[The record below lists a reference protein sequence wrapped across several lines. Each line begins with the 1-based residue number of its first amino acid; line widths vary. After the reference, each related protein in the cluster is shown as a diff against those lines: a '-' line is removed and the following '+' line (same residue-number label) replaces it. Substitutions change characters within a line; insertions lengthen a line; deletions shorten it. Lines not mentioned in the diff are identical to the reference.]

1 MSDWKK
7 RNEDWRDEDELEEE
21 EECECPW
28 VDSKGK
34 VRETAYC
41 QYLLEKHPMMC
52 LKQKLFDQNGE
63 VDEDALLYEVH
74 SDLRDFVLDNLAKK
88 EKQVLDALRIETY
101 TPEWKPQLDR
111 IHLQNGTYFLDER
124 GFVPEKELCL
134 NRLPVEYQPDAPA
147 PTKWLEFLDG
157 LLIPEDI
164 LTLQEYLGY
173 LLIPSTKAQK
183 MLVMTGKGGEGKS
196 RIGLLLKKLFGEASH
211 SESILRI
218 ETNRFASAN
227 LEYKLVMVDDDLNM
241 VALPETRNIKSIV
254 TAEDRLC
261 IERKNKQAVQGLLY
275 VRFICFG
282 NGNLVAAHDD
292 SDGFWRRQILITVKD
307 RDPARVDNPFLI
319 EELSE
324 ERPGILLWMLEG
336 LHRLLANRYQFTIS
350 ERSIQNLE
358 AAMADSDN
366 LTQFMQATAYV
377 RFKPDTEERSTYLYR
392 AYTKWCEDNL
402 ESPVP
407 QKKFSQFLLKN
418 AGKYG
423 LTFSKHI
430 FGLLLRVRSGRPLH
444 IYRPTGCSST
454 GTAPGLE
461 KCKGDMPMTNVRKNS
476 AKLTREDLKIAP
488 ESPTMK
494 RQELAVPCEFSV
506 RNSMVISDETSDQTP
521 AVEPSNQ
528 TSKTVRHAPLVY
540 RVEEIAQLLAISNR
554 AAYNLCNTTKDFKVI
569 RLGTSIRVSKQS
581 FDDWFAAV

>member
-218 ETNRFASAN
+218 ETNRFAPTSSA
-227 LEYKLVMVDDDLNM
+227 
-241 VALPETRNIKSIV
+241 AS
-254 TAEDRLC
+254 
-261 IERKNKQAVQGLLY
+261 G
-275 VRFICFG
+275 
-282 NGNLVAAHDD
+282 
-292 SDGFWRRQILITVKD
+292 
-307 RDPARVDNPFLI
+307 
-319 EELSE
+319 
-324 ERPGILLWMLEG
+324 
-336 LHRLLANRYQFTIS
+336 
-350 ERSIQNLE
+350 
-358 AAMADSDN
+358 
-366 LTQFMQATAYV
+366 AYA
-377 RFKPDTEERSTYLYR
+377 ST
-392 AYTKWCEDNL
+392 
-402 ESPVP
+402 PP
-407 QKKFSQFLLKN
+407 
-418 AGKYG
+418 
-423 LTFSKHI
+423 
-430 FGLLLRVRSGRPLH
+430 LLRHKTHEKLKSPALRAPKQQFRPVIAVFSGRVSAPSG
-444 IYRPTGCSST
+444 RMQGGNTPFGAEKEPGC
-454 GTAPGLE
+454 AP
-461 KCKGDMPMTNVRKNS
+461 KGRVH
-476 AKLTREDLKIAP
+476 
-488 ESPTMK
+488 
-494 RQELAVPCEFSV
+494 
-506 RNSMVISDETSDQTP
+506 
-521 AVEPSNQ
+521 PS
-528 TSKTVRHAPLVY
+528 HAPY
-540 RVEEIAQLLAISNR
+540 KI
-554 AAYNLCNTTKDFKVI
+554 NTERYFCVVW
-569 RLGTSIRVSKQS
+569 GA
-581 FDDWFAAV
+581 WGA

>member
-111 IHLQNGTYFLDER
+111 IHLQNGTYFLNER

-430 FGLLLRVRSGRPLH
+430 EGK
-444 IYRPTGCSST
+444 YRGFRGVC
-454 GTAPGLE
+454 
-461 KCKGDMPMTNVRKNS
+461 VH
-476 AKLTREDLKIAP
+476 
-488 ESPTMK
+488 
-494 RQELAVPCEFSV
+494 
-506 RNSMVISDETSDQTP
+506 P
-521 AVEPSNQ
+521 A
-528 TSKTVRHAPLVY
+528 
-540 RVEEIAQLLAISNR
+540 
-554 AAYNLCNTTKDFKVI
+554 
-569 RLGTSIRVSKQS
+569 
-581 FDDWFAAV
+581 FAAA

>member
-7 RNEDWRDEDELEEE
+7 RNDDWRDEDELEEE

-183 MLVMTGKGGEGKS
+183 MLVMGGEGKS

-261 IERKNKQAVQGLLY
+261 IERKNKQSVQGLLY

-292 SDGFWRRQILITVKD
+292 SDSFNRKDSRFTYIRNSIFAICNPTNVANDINVGLRWRRQILIAVKD

-324 ERPGILLWMLEG
+324 ERPGILLWILEG

-430 FGLLLRVRSGRPLH
+430 EGKF
-444 IYRPTGCSST
+444 
-454 GTAPGLE
+454 AFA
-461 KCKGDMPMTNVRKNS
+461 S
-476 AKLTREDLKIAP
+476 A
-488 ESPTMK
+488 
-494 RQELAVPCEFSV
+494 
-506 RNSMVISDETSDQTP
+506 
-521 AVEPSNQ
+521 
-528 TSKTVRHAPLVY
+528 
-540 RVEEIAQLLAISNR
+540 AQ
-554 AAYNLCNTTKDFKVI
+554 
-569 RLGTSIRVSKQS
+569 Q
-581 FDDWFAAV
+581 

>member
-1 MSDWKK
+1 M
-7 RNEDWRDEDELEEE
+7 
-21 EECECPW
+21 
-28 VDSKGK
+28 
-34 VRETAYC
+34 
-41 QYLLEKHPMMC
+41 
-52 LKQKLFDQNGE
+52 
-63 VDEDALLYEVH
+63 
-74 SDLRDFVLDNLAKK
+74 
-88 EKQVLDALRIETY
+88 
-101 TPEWKPQLDR
+101 
-111 IHLQNGTYFLDER
+111 
-124 GFVPEKELCL
+124 
-134 NRLPVEYQPDAPA
+134 
-147 PTKWLEFLDG
+147 
-157 LLIPEDI
+157 
-164 LTLQEYLGY
+164 
-173 LLIPSTKAQK
+173 
-183 MLVMTGKGGEGKS
+183 
-196 RIGLLLKKLFGEASH
+196 
-211 SESILRI
+211 
-218 ETNRFASAN
+218 
-227 LEYKLVMVDDDLNM
+227 
-241 VALPETRNIKSIV
+241 
-254 TAEDRLC
+254 C

-430 FGLLLRVRSGRPLH
+430 EGKYLGLPGRMRPPRLCCGIKHTKSEKLPPYAPQIIFSGYINGIGDAVISGGRYDDLLSEFD
-444 IYRPTGCSST
+444 
-454 GTAPGLE
+454 APMGAA
-461 KCKGDMPMTNVRKNS
+461 GFAIDTD
-476 AKLTREDLKIAP
+476 AI
-488 ESPTMK
+488 TMK
-494 RQELAVPCEFSV
+494 HLSDDDVNYSDNPDVLVFAENGHEMKALRYVDELNEKGINAQFSV
-506 RNSMVISDETSDQTP
+506 LETLEETEQFAKSRGI
-521 AVEPSNQ
+521 AEVE
-528 TSKTVRHAPLVY
+528 
-540 RVEEIAQLLAISNR
+540 
-554 AAYNLCNTTKDFKVI
+554 
-569 RLGTSIRVSKQS
+569 SI
-581 FDDWFAAV
+581 

>member
-1 MSDWKK
+1 MCCPFHGDKHPSMKVDSRFHCFACQADGDVIDFVGRLFQLSPYKAVEKLKNDFGMALADGKVRLAPRRPPTVRQQLLDYYRCLQRWRVRYTPQSPTEELHPCFLEAIKNLDIVEYYLDCSVLPDPQTE
-7 RNEDWRDEDELEEE
+7 NELRKYWEGLHERLEKEERRLRDEDELEEE
-21 EECECPW
+21 EKCECPW

-430 FGLLLRVRSGRPLH
+430 EGK
-444 IYRPTGCSST
+444 YRGFRGVC
-454 GTAPGLE
+454 
-461 KCKGDMPMTNVRKNS
+461 VH
-476 AKLTREDLKIAP
+476 
-488 ESPTMK
+488 
-494 RQELAVPCEFSV
+494 
-506 RNSMVISDETSDQTP
+506 P
-521 AVEPSNQ
+521 A
-528 TSKTVRHAPLVY
+528 
-540 RVEEIAQLLAISNR
+540 
-554 AAYNLCNTTKDFKVI
+554 
-569 RLGTSIRVSKQS
+569 
-581 FDDWFAAV
+581 FAAA

>member
-1 MSDWKK
+1 M
-7 RNEDWRDEDELEEE
+7 
-21 EECECPW
+21 
-28 VDSKGK
+28 
-34 VRETAYC
+34 
-41 QYLLEKHPMMC
+41 
-52 LKQKLFDQNGE
+52 
-63 VDEDALLYEVH
+63 
-74 SDLRDFVLDNLAKK
+74 
-88 EKQVLDALRIETY
+88 
-101 TPEWKPQLDR
+101 
-111 IHLQNGTYFLDER
+111 
-124 GFVPEKELCL
+124 
-134 NRLPVEYQPDAPA
+134 
-147 PTKWLEFLDG
+147 
-157 LLIPEDI
+157 
-164 LTLQEYLGY
+164 
-173 LLIPSTKAQK
+173 
-183 MLVMTGKGGEGKS
+183 
-196 RIGLLLKKLFGEASH
+196 
-211 SESILRI
+211 
-218 ETNRFASAN
+218 
-227 LEYKLVMVDDDLNM
+227 
-241 VALPETRNIKSIV
+241 PETRNIKSIV

-430 FGLLLRVRSGRPLH
+430 EGKYRGFRGPMEITSRSPGSVLSSITFPCFARFTPSHGVLRRFCKIVR
-444 IYRPTGCSST
+444 
-454 GTAPGLE
+454 A
-461 KCKGDMPMTNVRKNS
+461 N
-476 AKLTREDLKIAP
+476 
-488 ESPTMK
+488 
-494 RQELAVPCEFSV
+494 
-506 RNSMVISDETSDQTP
+506 P
-521 AVEPSNQ
+521 AARFWE
-528 TSKTVRHAPLVY
+528 
-540 RVEEIAQLLAISNR
+540 
-554 AAYNLCNTTKDFKVI
+554 
-569 RLGTSIRVSKQS
+569 GSIG
-581 FDDWFAAV
+581 

>member
-183 MLVMTGKGGEGKS
+183 MLIMTGKGGEGKS

-366 LTQFMQATAYV
+366 LTQFMQASAYV

-444 IYRPTGCSST
+444 IYRPTGRSST
-454 GTAPGLE
+454 GAAPGLE

-488 ESPTMK
+488 ESPTME

-521 AVEPSNQ
+521 AVEPSDQ

>member
-7 RNEDWRDEDELEEE
+7 RNDDWRDEDELEEE

-454 GTAPGLE
+454 GAAPGLE

-494 RQELAVPCEFSV
+494 LSE
-506 RNSMVISDETSDQTP
+506 TP
-521 AVEPSNQ
+521 AVEPSDQ